1 MISSLAR
8 VIKYTLKHLIRNA
21 SQSVLVVLV
30 LAVTFLIV
38 QLFILLGMASE
49 KVIAYFESQPQVTV
63 FFKDEATEE
72 QILQIRDELKK
83 DKNVKSVAYISKQ
96 QAVEIYKS
104 EHQDDPELLEFVTAD
119 ILPASLEISVY
130 DINYLPRIAQEFNG
144 NQFVEQVY
152 YQPDLVDE
160 LTAWTKSL
168 RQAGLILIAIMLFVA
183 SAIIILVVANNINI
197 FGHEIEVMRL
207 VGAGSWYVRM
217 PFVLDGIIFAIL
229 GAAISSVM
237 VYFAIPRVESF
248 IDQLI
253 ASVQLFPDPQAI
265 VIDLF
270 VKVAAVGSLLTAFV
284 SYVSVWKYLKV

>member
-8 VIKYTLKHLIRNA
+8 VVKYTFKHLIRNA
-21 SQSVLVVLV
+21 SQSVLVIFV

-38 QLFILLGMASE
+38 QVFILLGMASE

-83 DKNVKSVAYISKQ
+83 DENVESVAYISKK
-96 QAVEIYKS
+96 QAVEIYRS
-104 EHQDDPELLEFVTAD
+104 EHQDDPDLLEFVTAD
-119 ILPASLEISVY
+119 ILPASLEISVK
-130 DINYLPRIAQEFNG
+130 DINYLPKIAQEFNG

-183 SAIIILVVANNINI
+183 SAIIILVVANNINM

-217 PFVLDGIIFAIL
+217 PFVLDGIIFAVL
-229 GAAISSVM
+229 GAALSSVM
-237 VYFAIPRVESF
+237 VYFTIPHIETF

-253 ASVQLFPDPQAI
+253 ASVQLFPNPQAI
-265 VIDLF
+265 VTDLF
-270 VKVAAVGSLLTAFV
+270 IKAAVVGSLLTAFV